1 MQAIDE
7 EPAVTAERWQA
18 WKEKG
23 RQSDRDS
30 ARKMRLAAAVVL
42 SVAVV
47 GFAVAYVLKTG
58 A

>member
-7 EPAVTAERWQA
+7 EPAVSAERWQA

-23 RQSDRDS
+23 RKSDRDV

-42 SVAVV
+42 SAGVIAL
-47 GFAVAYVLKTG
+47 AVAYVLKTG